1 MKAFRFWLQADNTVK
16 EVRNGTSGQ
25 LCSLLV
31 AGNYFEEAGHHH
43 LPVGHTHEDVDAF
56 FAVVTGLLHS
66 ATDSSLQ
73 TPEDFKRLLE
83 AKIKP
88 MFAERG
94 EFFHVVIF
102 DAVPCT
108 LKASFDNF

>member
-1 MKAFRFWLQADNTVK
+1 MK
-16 EVRNGTSGQ
+16 EVRNGLSGE
-25 LCSLLV
+25 LLSHLISC
-31 AGNYFEEAGHHH
+31 NYFEEAGHHH

-56 FAVVTGLLHS
+56 FAVVTGLLNS
-66 ATDSSLQ
+66 ATDSLQ

-83 AKIKP
+83 AKVGP

-102 DAVPCT
+102 DAVPC
-108 LKASFDNF
+108 N